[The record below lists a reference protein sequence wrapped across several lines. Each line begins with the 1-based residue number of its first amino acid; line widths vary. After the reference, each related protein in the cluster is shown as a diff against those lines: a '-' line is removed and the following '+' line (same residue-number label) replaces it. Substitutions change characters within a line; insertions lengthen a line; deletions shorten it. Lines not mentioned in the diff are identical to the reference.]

1 MQVLLWALGI
11 IVAIQSGV
19 IAFLAARL
27 WAHVEKC
34 STVSDRIGRINA
46 DVERMKQDI
55 GTHDTGL
62 RGNVHQTASLCMA
75 HEMRIAVLERK
86 KP

>member
-1 MQVLLWALGI
+1 MEALQWAVGILTTINLAVLGFI
-11 IVAIQSGV
+11 GS
-19 IAFLAARL
+19 RL
-27 WAHVEKC
+27 WSHVVECKGVATDVAYMK
-34 STVSDRIGRINA
+34 S

-62 RGNVHQTASLCMA
+62 RGNVHSTANLCMQ

-86 KP
+86 GQ